1 MPPLRVLD
9 PVFSL
14 LALFRHRVCRPCLDL
29 LYLFFESIILH
40 LEHLLDSCVFIED
53 SIFPALAFISKLR
66 LEALVLLM
74 QLLLAALPLFINGLF
89 FLVAQLRSELLHTGL
104 VVLDNSFTLAAQVAL
119 MTILKPADFVL
130 VTLYDTLDLRLEAL
144 DCLCTN
150 LMDLLLLPLLFTD
163 FLRSDPSLLVL
174 FELDAKAIIDD
185 LLLSFERLI
194 SGLDCLQ
201 KVLDLATE
209 ILLVS
214 QQRLNH
220 IDLLLNPVLHL

>member
-1 MPPLRVLD
+1 MTVL
-9 PVFSL
+9 
-14 LALFRHRVCRPCLDL
+14 
-29 LYLFFESIILH
+29 ES
-40 LEHLLDSCVFIED
+40 
-53 SIFPALAFISKLR
+53 A
-66 LEALVLLM
+66 
-74 QLLLAALPLFINGLF
+74 N
-89 FLVAQLRSELLHTGL
+89 
-104 VVLDNSFTLAAQVAL
+104 
-119 MTILKPADFVL
+119 FVL
-130 VTLYDTLDLRLEAL
+130 VTLDYPLDLGFEAF

-163 FLRSDPSLLVL
+163 FLSSNPGLLVL

-194 SGLDCLQ
+194 SGLDRLQ

-220 IDLLLNPVLHL
+220 IDLLLNTILHL